1 MRRSISVLVPLY
13 LAVTLVGVTAAAHP
27 AAPSPAAPTDVT
39 TVAPPARVRWER
51 RADRPV
57 RVFIAAANTTP
68 GWNPAMETAV
78 WATFRRWSTQG
89 VPVRFARASSPSS
102 ADVIVEWVDA
112 LPGNCIGKTWRR
124 NLGEEIDAARITLA
138 LHDHRGRPLT
148 IEMQRGAAL
157 HEVGHLLGLEH
168 VGKRDSIMYP
178 QVWVTDVSDGD
189 RMALRSLYRHRS
201 PALAD

>member
-13 LAVTLVGVTAAAHP
+13 LAVTLVGVTAAANP
-27 AAPSPAAPTDVT
+27 AAPSPAAAADVT
-39 TVAPPARVRWER
+39 TVARPVRARWER
-51 RADRPV
+51 RPDRPV
-57 RVFIAAANTTP
+57 RVFIVSADTTS
-68 GWNPAMETAV
+68 GWDPAMVNAV

-89 VPVRFARASSPSS
+89 IPVRFARASSASA
-102 ADVIVEWVDA
+102 ADVIVEWVEA

-124 NLGEEIDAARITLA
+124 DFGDEIDAARITLA

-178 QVWVTDVSDGD
+178 QVLVTDVSDGD
-189 RMALRSLYRHRS
+189 RTALRNLYRHRS
-201 PALAD
+201 SNLAD

>member
-27 AAPSPAAPTDVT
+27 AAPSPAAPADVT
-39 TVAPPARVRWER
+39 TVVRPVRARWER
-51 RADRPV
+51 RPDRPV
-57 RVFIAAANTTP
+57 RVFIVSADTTS
-68 GWNPAMETAV
+68 GWDPAMVNAV

-89 VPVRFARASSPSS
+89 VPVRFARASSASA

-124 NLGEEIDAARITLA
+124 DFGDEIDAARITLA

-168 VGKRDSIMYP
+168 VGARDSIMYP
-178 QVWVTDVSDGD
+178 QVLVTDVSYGD
-189 RMALRSLYRHRS
+189 KTALRNLYRHRS
-201 PALAD
+201 SSLAD

>member
-13 LAVTLVGVTAAAHP
+13 LAVTLVGVTAAANP
-27 AAPSPAAPTDVT
+27 AAPSPAAAADVT
-39 TVAPPARVRWER
+39 TVVRPVRARWER
-51 RADRPV
+51 RPDRPV
-57 RVFIAAANTTP
+57 RVFIVSADTTS
-68 GWNPAMETAV
+68 GWDPAMVNAV

-89 VPVRFARASSPSS
+89 IPVRFARASSASA
-102 ADVIVEWVDA
+102 ADVIVEWVEA

-124 NLGEEIDAARITLA
+124 DFGDEIDAARITLA

-178 QVWVTDVSDGD
+178 QVLVTDVSDGD
-189 RMALRSLYRHRS
+189 RTALRNLYRHRS
-201 PALAD
+201 SNLAD

>member
-13 LAVTLVGVTAAAHP
+13 LGVTLVGVTAAAHP
-27 AAPSPAAPTDVT
+27 AAPLPTAAADAT
-39 TVAPPARVRWER
+39 TVARSLPARWER

-57 RVFIAAANTTP
+57 RVFIVSADTTS
-68 GWNPAMETAV
+68 GWDPAMVNAV

-89 VPVRFARASSPSS
+89 VPVRFARASSASA

-124 NLGEEIDAARITLA
+124 DFGDEIDAARITLA

-168 VGKRDSIMYP
+168 VGARDSIMYP
-178 QVWVTDVSDGD
+178 QVLVTDVSDGD
-189 RMALRSLYRHRS
+189 KTALRNLYRHRS
-201 PALAD
+201 SSLAD